1 MCGRACVHARARASV
16 CVRAFLC
23 AVRARAWTQVD
34 AAFAR
39 AREREH
45 ACLGV
50 SAGCLW
56 RLCVMALRNGFRT
69 SFDSRGPACT
79 LSRSPGADM
88 LARASGPASTLAALC
103 ARGPG
108 HRGQTCSQTGVS
120 AKEIRARREADLCS
134 IWPQIEQRLEA
145 YVKDPSTRSG
155 DGIELWSLVAAAAA
169 AVTFVPVTQKVPLG
183 LRDHRRCRQAGEK
196 KIMLAL
202 RCRSEWIPNP

>member
-1 MCGRACVHARARASV
+1 MAWCECRMPMAPLRDSSPEWPQDQLRLSRPCVHVEQVTGGRHARK
-16 CVRAFLC
+16 
-23 AVRARAWTQVD
+23 
-34 AAFAR
+34 
-39 AREREH
+39 
-45 ACLGV
+45 G
-50 SAGCLW
+50 
-56 RLCVMALRNGFRT
+56 LR
-69 SFDSRGPACT
+69 
-79 LSRSPGADM
+79 
-88 LARASGPASTLAALC
+88 TLAALC

-120 AKEIRARREADLCS
+120 AKEIRVRREADLCS

-145 YVKDPSTRSG
+145 YDKDPSTRSG